1 MAEEQKHNIMTA
13 ESLKKLQERYDYLLN
28 VKRKEIINAIEIAR
42 GFGDLSENAEYTEA
56 RNDQAK
62 NEAEITRLK
71 ALIENAEVVDESELS
86 TDRVSVGITVRYENT
101 DTGAQSEYGIV
112 GAGADEADPDEGH
125 ISSDSPIGA
134 ALLGKTVG
142 DAPAHCGQPSLIC
155 PIFASDWCAGGCASA
170 EASRGHEN
178 RRSLRSPP

>member
-1 MAEEQKHNIMTA
+1 MEKEYKMSQARKDELEQELNYLKTTRSDEVAEQIK
-13 ESLKKLQERYDYLLN
+13 
-28 VKRKEIINAIEIAR
+28 IAR

-112 GAGADEADPDEGH
+112 GAGADEADPDEGR
-125 ISSDSPIGA
+125 ISSESPIGA

-142 DAPAHCGQPSLIC
+142 DIVDVEIP
-155 PIFASDWCAGGCASA
+155 
-170 EASRGHEN
+170 RGTLH
-178 RRSLRSPP
+178 LRIVDIHR

>member
-71 ALIENAEVVDESELS
+71 ALIENA
-86 TDRVSVGITVRYENT
+86 
-101 DTGAQSEYGIV
+101 
-112 GAGADEADPDEGH
+112 
-125 ISSDSPIGA
+125 
-134 ALLGKTVG
+134 
-142 DAPAHCGQPSLIC
+142 
-155 PIFASDWCAGGCASA
+155 
-170 EASRGHEN
+170 
-178 RRSLRSPP
+178 RSPSTASWARARTKPTPTKAAFPANPRLALPCWARLSAILWMWKFRAARCTCVLWTSIADLSDFRIGLVRRRFHLCGRDKGA

>member
-101 DTGAQSEYGIV
+101 DTGAQSEYGI
-112 GAGADEADPDEGH
+112 ADEADPDEGR
-125 ISSDSPIGA
+125 ISSESPIGA

-142 DAPAHCGQPSLIC
+142 DIVDVEIP
-155 PIFASDWCAGGCASA
+155 
-170 EASRGHEN
+170 RGTLH
-178 RRSLRSPP
+178 LRIVDIHR

>member
-1 MAEEQKHNIMTA
+1 M
-13 ESLKKLQERYDYLLN
+13 
-28 VKRKEIINAIEIAR
+28 
-42 GFGDLSENAEYTEA
+42 SENAEYTEA

-101 DTGAQSEYGIV
+101 DTARSPSTASWARARTKPTPTKAASSE
-112 GAGADEADPDEGH
+112 
-125 ISSDSPIGA
+125 SPIGA

-142 DAPAHCGQPSLIC
+142 DIVDVEIP
-155 PIFASDWCAGGCASA
+155 
-170 EASRGHEN
+170 RGTLH
-178 RRSLRSPP
+178 LRIMDIHR

>member
-86 TDRVSVGITVRYENT
+86 TDRVSVGITTRT
-101 DTGAQSEYGIV
+101 PTRA
-112 GAGADEADPDEGH
+112 
-125 ISSDSPIGA
+125 
-134 ALLGKTVG
+134 
-142 DAPAHCGQPSLIC
+142 
-155 PIFASDWCAGGCASA
+155 
-170 EASRGHEN
+170 
-178 RRSLRSPP
+178 RSPSTASWARARTKPTPTKAAFPANPRLALPCWARPSAILWTWKFRAARCTCALWTSIADLSDFRIGLVRRRFRLCGGEPGA